1 MGCRKVQAL
10 GPLVAA
16 AVVVA
21 SGVAEAAWWKG
32 LNWSKDGSLN
42 NDYWEGFG
50 ISYETW
56 YSAGG
61 HDSIDAARWE
71 SEEAIFEHKDTRYT
85 VSLSNDFACR
95 NVTAFQGVTGGQMT
109 MDLNGHEFSTV
120 HGSWGFFFKGTD
132 GDIVLKNGTISILK
146 AFNVGDDN
154 GCGNTLTLQSA
165 TLAWPEAVAVGR
177 GTSTGNSLV
186 VDEGGLVVL
195 EPSHSCW
202 GITVGQNPGENGNS
216 LVVRNGGIVT
226 NTAASMFIGRNTS
239 GNLLVV
245 EGGGK
250 FYRSQYMH
258 LANVGEVEDTSA
270 VAPSG
275 NAIVVTGVGSEAFV
289 DSHFI
294 VGDGVSSAHTALGN
308 RVEVSDGG
316 IFRVA
321 NDFLV
326 RSNGNDF
333 AITNGVILVQG
344 GGFRL
349 GDNGSSGN
357 SLTVAGK
364 SPWLRTSYDFSAI
377 NGSKLKFV
385 IPAGGYSKPACFDEY
400 EARLK
405 EAERSTDGGYDYVP
419 VTAGVFFTID
429 STVTLEIDAL
439 EFSKS
444 IMHATTIPL
453 IRGCGYGNAAGISAE
468 TIAAWNENL
477 PDGCTVSL
485 LEFSPNPDWGQKTLM
500 LTVKPYNNG
509 MKVMIR

>member
-10 GPLVAA
+10 RPLVAA
-16 AVVVA
+16 AAVVVSA
-21 SGVAEAAWWKG
+21 GADAAWWKG

-42 NDYWEGFG
+42 SDYWEGFG
-50 ISYETW
+50 ISYEDWYGGSRPTSATW
-56 YSAGG
+56 A
-61 HDSIDAARWE
+61 DT
-71 SEEAIFEHKDTRYT
+71 EAIFEYKDSRYT
-85 VSLSNDFACR
+85 VTLDDDFACR
-95 NVTAFQGVTGGQMT
+95 NVTAFGGATGAQMT
-109 MDLNGHEFSTV
+109 MDLDGHVFSTV
-120 HGSWGFFFKGTD
+120 HGAWGFFFKGTD

-195 EPSHSCW
+195 EPSHSSW

-239 GNLLVV
+239 GNSLVV
-245 EGGGK
+245 EDGGK

-258 LANVGEVEDTSA
+258 LASVGEVADASS

-275 NAIVVTGVGSEAFV
+275 NAIVVTGAGSEVFV

-316 IFRVA
+316 IFRVT

-333 AITNGVILVQG
+333 LITNGVILVQG

-349 GDNGSSGN
+349 GDNGASGN

-377 NGSKLKFV
+377 NGAKLKFV
-385 IPAGGYSKPACFDEY
+385 VPAGGYVAPEGF
-400 EARLK
+400 
-405 EAERSTDGGYDYVP
+405 AELNESFGDNKSEDGGYDYVP
-419 VTAGVFFTID
+419 VTAGVLFTID
-429 STVTLEIDAL
+429 STVTLEVDAL
-439 EFSKS
+439 AFSKS
-444 IMHATTIPL
+444 ISSRTTIPL
-453 IRGCGYGNAAGISAE
+453 IRSCGYGNPAGISAE

-485 LEFSPNPDWGQKTLM
+485 LEFSPNPDWGQKTIM

-509 MKVMIR
+509 LKLIVR